1 MKKIV
6 AIFLTI
12 IIFIIISLTTFIV
25 SAQTINSPVATYSTE
40 NESIQENNSIVIDN
54 EAFSPQTGDNIIQIV
69 IGSFII
75 ILIYLI
81 IFIITIWFIY
91 NKGILK

>member
-1 MKKIV
+1 MKKII

-40 NESIQENNSIVIDN
+40 NESTQENNSIVIDN
-54 EAFSPQTGDNIIQIV
+54 EAISPSTGDNVLWMI
-69 IGSFII
+69 IGSLVVSLICLI
-75 ILIYLI
+75 IL
-81 IFIITIWFIY
+81 IITIWFMY
-91 NKGILK
+91 KKMGA